1 MFTKRLI
8 SLLAVFFCMAFSF
21 GAYAQNVTVTG
32 TVSDNVG
39 PVAMVVVYVPGS
51 AENTMTDLDGK
62 YEISVPSNAT
72 LEFSC
77 MGYETLQVPVNG
89 RTVVDVVLATDNV
102 LEESVVLGYGA
113 TTKKKDLSAAVG
125 IVDNVDELAARPV
138 SSAQAM
144 LQGQVAGVQISSDG
158 GAPTSTP
165 SVVIRGQGSRNG
177 DSVLW
182 VVDGIPG
189 APFSMNDVESIV
201 VLKDAAS
208 AAIYGAQSGA
218 GGVILVT
225 TKKGGEKGISVDY
238 DGVFGLR
245 QATNLIQPLN
255 AQQQIDTR
263 AAAHAADGVTLP
275 DGWDVTKNPWIS
287 ETRTDWMD
295 EIFRTAFYQR
305 HSVALNYNT
314 DKLKSRL
321 SMSYDDNDGVLL
333 GSFNK
338 QFKIRYV
345 GEYNINKW
353 VKISEDMTWENNTSR
368 GVNTSGRTDGAV
380 LSAVW
385 MPSSAEAYK
394 ADGSF
399 GGTFTEDPEYVSKY
413 GSHAGI
419 FGDVISPLRTLLG
432 SQDISESNRL
442 FSTTGLEIHDIV
454 KGLKFNSRYT
464 FARYQ
469 SFNKSFSTRR
479 LEIGKPNDANS
490 LSYSTSKNYDWK
502 TENTLTYDRTFGKH
516 TVGALVA
523 TTATHYHSR
532 YFHVAGSNFADESP
546 NLQYLAFSQNAFTAG
561 DSYGGDDNNVAV
573 VARGAYSYDDRYFVT
588 ASWRRDYASRLPD
601 GAKYGDFPAATA
613 AWKISNEDWFPKS
626 STLSQLKLR
635 ASWGRIGNLGSVGTN
650 YSAATL
656 SSRNYGLELPGY
668 GAEAPVFCNQ
678 YWYNSK
684 SINNKLTWETSQQL
698 DLGIDLDMF
707 NDRLNIAVDYYDK
720 LTYNLIQS
728 QTMGWTGSIGLDA
741 MLVNQGKI
749 RNRGAELTIGW
760 SDQVGDWSYYV
771 NGNYSFNK
779 NTVEDIGIKDA
790 AGNSGLWVGGGE
802 FGNLRDYY
810 QTCEGGEVNS
820 FYLIECAGIFQSIEE
835 IYAHQHNGKLIQP
848 NAQPGDLKFVDYNND
863 GVINNS
869 DKQYWGN
876 WMPHS
881 NFALSAGFTW
891 KGLSASMMLQGVAGA
906 KAFYPGKLYLV
917 NEANVGFN
925 RSAEILNAWT
935 PENTNTN
942 IPRLTTQD
950 PNSNFATTSTWYLED
965 ASYVRIKNV
974 TVGYDFTNL
983 LRKAGHFDERGSRLS
998 VYFSGENLFTFTKYS
1013 GMDPEVNGYDPCKFP
1028 VSRVLSLGVKLTY

>member
-32 TVSDNVG
+32 TVTDNVG

-62 YEISVPSNAT
+62 YEISVPSDAT

-77 MGYETLQVPVNG
+77 MGYETVQVPVNG

-125 IVDNVDELAARPV
+125 IVDNVSELAARPV

-144 LQGQVAGVQISSDG
+144 LQGQVAGVSISADG

-165 SVVIRGQGSRNG
+165 NVVIRGQGSRNG

-238 DGVFGLR
+238 DGVYGIR
-245 QATNLIQPLN
+245 QATNLIKPLD
-255 AQQQIDTR
+255 AQQQIAVR
-263 AAAHAADGVTLP
+263 KASHEADGLTLADTWNP
-275 DGWDVTKNPWIS
+275 ELNPWIA

-321 SMSYDDNDGVLL
+321 SVSYDDNDGVLL
-333 GSFNK
+333 GAWNRQLK
-338 QFKIRYV
+338 VRYV

-353 VKISEDMTWENNTSR
+353 IKITEDMNWGNNNSR
-368 GVNTSGRTDGAV
+368 GVDTSGRTSGAV

-385 MPSSAEAYK
+385 MPASAEAYK

-399 GGTFTEDPEYVSKY
+399 GGTFTEDPEYVNKY
-413 GSHAGI
+413 GQNAGM

-432 SQDISESNRL
+432 TQSLNESND
-442 FSTTGLEIHDIV
+442 FWSTTGVEIHDIV

-464 FARYQ
+464 FNRYQ
-469 SFNKSFSTRR
+469 NFSKSFNPRR
-479 LEIGKPNDANS
+479 LEIGKPADSNN
-490 LSYSTSKNYDWK
+490 LSYNTNKTYNWK

-516 TVGALVA
+516 TVGGLLA
-523 TTATHYHSR
+523 TTASHYHARAFS
-532 YFHVAGSNFADESP
+532 VSGGNFADESP
-546 NLQYLAFSQNAFTAG
+546 NLQFLSFAQDPLSAS

-573 VARGAYSYDDRYFVT
+573 VARAAYSYADRYFVT
-588 ASWRRDYASRLPD
+588 ASWRRDYASRLPV

-613 AWKISNEDWFPKS
+613 AWKISNEPFFPKS
-626 STLSQLKLR
+626 SALTQLKLR
-635 ASWGRIGNLGSVGTN
+635 ASWGRIGNLGSVGQN
-650 YSAATL
+650 YSASTL
-656 SSRNYGLELPGY
+656 SSRNFGNELPGY
-668 GAEAPVFCNQ
+668 GAEGPEYGKKA
-678 YWYNSK
+678 WYYNLA
-684 SINNKLTWETSQQL
+684 INNRLTWETSQQL
-698 DLGIDLDMF
+698 DLGVDLDMF
-707 NDRLNIAVDYYDK
+707 NDRLNIAIDYYDK

-728 QTMGWTGSIGLDA
+728 QTMGWTDSIGLSA

-749 RNRGAELTIGW
+749 RNRGVEASIGW
-760 SDQVGDWSYYV
+760 SDQVGDFNYYV
-771 NGNYSFNK
+771 NANYSYNK

-790 AGNSGLWVGGGE
+790 QGNSGLWVGGGE

-835 IYAHQHNGKLIQP
+835 VYAHQKDGKLIQP
-848 NAQPGDLKFVDYNND
+848 NAQPGDLKFVDYNNNGTID
-863 GVINNS
+863 NG

-881 NFALSAGFTW
+881 NYALSAGFNW
-891 KGLSASMMLQGVAGA
+891 KGLSASVMLQGVAGA

-917 NEANVGFN
+917 NEAGVGFN
-925 RSAEILNAWT
+925 RSSEILNAWT
-935 PENTNTN
+935 PENTDTN

-950 PNSNFATTSTWYLED
+950 LNANFNTTSTWYLED
-965 ASYVRIKNV
+965 ASYLRIKNV

-983 LRKAGHFDERGSRLS
+983 LRKVGHFDERGSRLS

-1013 GMDPEVNGYDPCKFP
+1013 GMDPEVSGFDACKFP

>member
-32 TVSDNVG
+32 TVTDNVG

-125 IVDNVDELAARPV
+125 IVDNVDALAARPV

-165 SVVIRGQGSRNG
+165 SIVIRGQGSQNG

-238 DGVFGLR
+238 DGVYGIR
-245 QATNLIQPLN
+245 QATNLIKPLN
-255 AQQQIDTR
+255 AQQQIDVRT
-263 AAAHAADGVTLP
+263 ASHAADGLTLA
-275 DGWDVTKNPWIS
+275 DGWNTTLNPWIA

-295 EIFRTAFYQR
+295 EIFRAAFYQR

-333 GSFNK
+333 GSWNK
-338 QFKIRYV
+338 QFKLRYV

-353 VKISEDMTWENNTSR
+353 IKITEDMTWSNSNSR

-399 GGTFTEDPEYVSKY
+399 GGTATEDPAYVAQY
-413 GSHAGI
+413 GQYASI
-419 FGDVISPLRTLLG
+419 FGDIINPLRTLTG
-432 SQDISESNRL
+432 NQDFSESND
-442 FSTTGLEIHDIV
+442 FWSTTGVEIHDIV

-464 FARYQ
+464 FRRYQ
-469 SFNKSFSTRR
+469 SISKSFSPRR
-479 LEIGKPNDANS
+479 LEIGKPADSNS
-490 LSYSTSKNYDWK
+490 LSYSTGKTYDWK

-523 TTATHYHSR
+523 TTATHYHALS
-532 YFHVAGSNFADESP
+532 FNVGGTNFAEELPD
-546 NLQYLAFSQNAFTAG
+546 LQFLSFAQDPIKGS
-561 DSYGGDDNNVAV
+561 DSYAGDDNNIAV
-573 VARGAYSYDDRYFVT
+573 VARAAYSYDDRYFVT
-588 ASWRRDYASRLPD
+588 ASWRRDYASRLPA

-613 AWKISNEDWFPKS
+613 AWKISNENWFPKS

-635 ASWGRIGNLGSVGTN
+635 ASWGRIGNLGSVGMN
-650 YSAATL
+650 YPAASL
-656 SSRNYGLELPGY
+656 SSRNFGNELPGY
-668 GAEAPVFCNQ
+668 GAEGPE
-678 YWYNSK
+678 YGKTGWYYNL
-684 SINNKLTWETSQQL
+684 SINQKLTWETSQQL
-698 DLGIDLDMF
+698 DLGVDLDMF
-707 NDRLNIAVDYYDK
+707 DDRLNIAVDYYDK
-720 LTYNLIQS
+720 LTYNLIQPQS
-728 QTMGWTGSIGLDA
+728 MGWTESIGLSA

-749 RNRGAELTIGW
+749 RNRGVEATIGW

-771 NGNYSFNK
+771 NANYSFNK

-790 AGNSGLWVGGGE
+790 AGNSGVWGPSGE
-802 FGNLRDYY
+802 FGNLRYYY
-810 QTCEGGEVNS
+810 QTREGGEVNS

-835 IYAHQHNGKLIQP
+835 IYAHQKDGKLIQP

-863 GVINNS
+863 GTIS
-869 DKQYWGN
+869 DADKQYWGN

-891 KGLSASMMLQGVAGA
+891 KNLSASMMLQGVAGA

-917 NEANVGFN
+917 NEAGVGFN
-925 RSAEILNAWT
+925 RSSEILNAWT

-950 PNSNFATTSTWYLED
+950 VNANFNTTSTWYLED
-965 ASYVRIKNV
+965 ASYVRIKNI

-983 LRKAGHFDERGSRLS
+983 LRKAGHFGERGSRLQ

-1013 GMDPEVNGYDPCKFP
+1013 GMDPEVNGFDACKFP